1 MWKNLLLALL
11 HKEKIYKKANQVNRG
26 CTRTWNFHECS
37 PDKPRS
43 TTKRDESAEF
53 KIWPKI
59 VNDYGKIVYNKNP
72 PTSLK
77 EEHFEKRY
85 EIPLHNVR
93 KSTAGFTSQS
103 KDL

>member
-11 HKEKIYKKANQVNRG
+11 HKAKIYKKPAQVNRAS
-26 CTRTWNFHECS
+26 TRNFQECS

-85 EIPLHNVR
+85 EIPLHNVK